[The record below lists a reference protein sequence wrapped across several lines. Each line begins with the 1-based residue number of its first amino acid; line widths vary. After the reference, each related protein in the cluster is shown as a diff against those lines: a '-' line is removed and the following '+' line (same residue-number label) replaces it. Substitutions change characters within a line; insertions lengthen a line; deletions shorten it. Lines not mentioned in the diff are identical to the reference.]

1 MPARLI
7 RDDMLESER
16 VQTLPADARWL
27 FVAVML
33 TADDV
38 GLLELSTFKLHR
50 KAGLD
55 VRVVEKLLP
64 LLVDADLLRS
74 YQVDGKT
81 FGFIPRFGQRLQI
94 KRAKCPLPPDSL
106 LSDDED
112 AIRKI
117 KHLRSDPTVN
127 YGDAPVTHGKTPPEP
142 EPEPEP
148 VVASTEAVGRS
159 APSASSLPPPTPP
172 DFRGDANAGA
182 IKPAALVLLAQ
193 TWELPEAWG
202 MDAEALGWKPA
213 EVIREAERFRQYWT
227 AGKGAGKRRSV
238 RGWRQSWSNWLGK
251 AERDRR

>member
-1 MPARLI
+1 MPSRLI
-7 RDDMLESER
+7 RDEMLESER

-33 TADDV
+33 SADDV
-38 GLLELSTFKLHR
+38 GLVELSTFKLHR

-64 LLVDADLLRS
+64 LLIDADLLRA

-81 FGFIPRFGQRLQI
+81 YGFIPRFGQRLQI
-94 KRAKCPLPPDSL
+94 KRAKCPLPPDSIA
-106 LSDDED
+106 SDDAD
-112 AIRKI
+112 GLRKI
-117 KHLRSDPTVN
+117 KHLRSDPTVDH
-127 YGDAPVTHGKTPPEP
+127 GDAPVTHGKKPPEP

-148 VVASTEAVGRS
+148 IGASTEAVGRA
-159 APSASSLPPPTPP
+159 APSATTPPSPPP
-172 DFRGDANAGA
+172 DFRGDVNAGA
-182 IKPAALVLLAQ
+182 IKPAALVPLAQ